1 VHPKGIETADEQMYA
16 GKLESAAHEDPDSTS
31 HGAARTRRIKV
42 PLLHIGRS
50 ASLRTRVALASAAA
64 AAAVVAV
71 FTVLT
76 SIVLANNDAEQL
88 DRRLN
93 SIIDASMLPGHR
105 QDAAHGAPVLT
116 TGRSESSGQVVFQ
129 RGLQLPRLPEGTA
142 SVPVNGVDYRV
153 RTVKVDQQQGDV
165 LMSVGIRADSILL
178 TRARIPLYSAV
189 GIVTVLIAWGLGW
202 LLAGPAVRPLRRLT
216 EQTMRL
222 GKGSERMEAVTG
234 AREAEELSD
243 AMADMLNRLN
253 AAQQATTN
261 SLQAAQ
267 DFAANAAHELRTPLT
282 AMRADLDTLRIHDL
296 PSAERDEVVVDL
308 LRSQRRVEGIITA
321 LGQLASGQLAQAED
335 RELIDVTDLL
345 DRVARENMRLGGIE
359 ITVEAGDD
367 IDLIWGWPGGLRL
380 AVDNL
385 VRNAITHGGASRITL
400 AAVQRSAANVQGVE
414 GDTGSALII
423 TVDDDGCGVPVD
435 EREMVMGRF
444 ARGSA
449 ATPGGSGLGL
459 ALVAQQAALHG
470 GSIALSDG
478 PLGGLRATLT
488 VSTSPEPQ
496 HDSDDGAV
504 SSERGLLRR
513 GANRVTGWR
522 SLPKQPPQS

>member
-1 VHPKGIETADEQMYA
+1 
-16 GKLESAAHEDPDSTS
+16 
-31 HGAARTRRIKV
+31 
-42 PLLHIGRS
+42 
-50 ASLRTRVALASAAA
+50 
-64 AAAVVAV
+64 V

-76 SIVLANNDAEQL
+76 SFVLANNDAEQL

-93 SIIDASMLPGHR
+93 SIIEASMLPSDR
-105 QDAAHGAPVLT
+105 QDPSHGAPVLT
-116 TGRSESSGQVVFQ
+116 TGRSQSSGQVVFQ
-129 RGLQLPRLPEGTA
+129 RGFQLPRLPVGTDTVA
-142 SVPVNGVDYRV
+142 VNGVDYRV
-153 RTVKVDQQQGDV
+153 RTVKVDQQGGV

-222 GKGSERMEAVTG
+222 GKGSARMEAVTG

-243 AMADMLNRLN
+243 AMADMLSRLT

-296 PSAERDEVVVDL
+296 PTAERDEVVVDL

-345 DRVARENMRLGGIE
+345 DRVARENMRLGGID
-359 ITVEAGDD
+359 ITVEASED
-367 IDLIWGWPGGLRL
+367 IGLIWGWPGGLRL

-385 VRNAITHGGASRITL
+385 VRNAITHGGATRIVLT
-400 AAVQRSAANVQGVE
+400 AVQRWAAIVQGVE
-414 GDTGSALII
+414 GDSGSALII
-423 TVDDDGCGVPVD
+423 TVDDDGRGVPVD

-449 ATPGGSGLGL
+449 AAPGGSGLGL
-459 ALVAQQAALHG
+459 ALVAQQATLHG
-470 GSIALSDG
+470 GSIALSDS

-496 HDSDDGAV
+496 HDSNDEEV

-522 SLPKQPPQS
+522 SPPKQPPRR